1 MIKPVKTSSPTRSR
15 DKVLQTLYELE
26 VGGQE
31 LKEVLKNYSSEKSN
45 PFYQDI
51 LKGVIT
57 DQVKIDKIVEKN
69 LDRPFEQLDPIERNA
84 LRIGLYELIN
94 QKVDPAIAINESIR
108 ISKKYGSIGGY
119 KLVNAVLDKVVKENQ
134 I

>member
-1 MIKPVKTSSPTRSR
+1 MIKLVKTSSPTRSR

-31 LKEVLKNYSSEKSN
+31 LKEVLKNYSSEKYN
-45 PFYQDI
+45 PFYQDM

>member
-69 LDRPFEQLDPIERNA
+69 LDRPFEQLDPIEKNA

>member
-1 MIKPVKTSSPTRSR
+1 MVQGIYI
-15 DKVLQTLYELE
+15 LHL
-26 VGGQE
+26 QE

-45 PFYQDI
+45 PFYQDM

-69 LDRPFEQLDPIERNA
+69 LDRPFEQLDPIEKNA

>member
-1 MIKPVKTSSPTRSR
+1 MIKPVKTFSPTRSR

-45 PFYQDI
+45 PFYQDM

-69 LDRPFEQLDPIERNA
+69 LDRPFEQLDPIEKNA